1 MSDRPKI
8 KTSRPGKSRVAPRR
22 KGEAVGTAG
31 LADGKLGVS
40 ERRLSPGA
48 AEQSADAY
56 ARFFLV
62 VTGRVRWEHAQR
74 RYQLEP
80 ITLCHVP
87 ARVSIHQEAMPGEEV
102 RLQVLRYSAGLLPP
116 GLANQ
121 LTALGLVPV
130 NLGYPKASQARMAT
144 SIFQEML
151 FEQESRQEGWEVML
165 RSRLMAIAV
174 WTLRQAR
181 RKRDRSSPEFESGDH
196 SADRVARYV
205 LRLQS
210 EISRRETM
218 DEAARSVGLGKRQFS
233 ELFRKVT
240 GQSWRRYLSH
250 LRLQHAAGLLADT
263 DRPIGEVAFESGFE
277 DLSHFYHQFK
287 LEYDCSP
294 MAYRDQHQVR
304 LPAKLP
310 RAHSEDGDSAPA
322 SGFRF
327 RGMKGWSWTPEQYL
341 EEIPLLPRWRMNFLM
356 NCYRSMDVS
365 RSGEPWR
372 NEWWQP
378 MSNER
383 KEDFRR
389 IIQSCA
395 EHGITFCLAL
405 HPQLAS
411 SRPLALGSA
420 KDLELFFQHYAW
432 AQDQGVEWFAVC
444 LDDTIWGSEGPAAL
458 GASHSALVNA
468 IYRALFAR
476 SDRAQMLFCPACYW
490 GDGSNPEHAAYL
502 AAVAQELHPEIYV
515 FWNGDAIV
523 TPRVTRV
530 AAQSFRQVVRHRLF
544 LWDNYPV
551 NDGNPTMHLGPL
563 SGREPDLC
571 EVVDGYLSNPMCSQ
585 NQINRV
591 PLATAGDYAA
601 DPWTYKPVRAIGQ
614 AILRLGRTASERS
627 VLKELVETY
636 PGFIVAGGGTGTNPA
651 RAKFGDLLVRDHS
664 HVAATRFTTRMEKL
678 AARLGKVF
686 PRQFLDAKHTL
697 LADVAWMKEQLAQL
711 RATH

>member
-218 DEAARSVGLGKRQFS
+218 DEAARALWIRFHDDVERELRPGGKMADVRGEAS
-233 ELFRKVT
+233 KAADNAARMAALFHLYAHGAE
-240 GQSWRRYLSH
+240 GQIGAPAVESAGRIVSWH
-250 LRLQHAAGLLADT
+250 LFQARGFL
-263 DRPIGEVAFESGFE
+263 GEVAVPREVSI
-277 DLSHFYHQFK
+277 
-287 LEYDCSP
+287 
-294 MAYRDQHQVR
+294 ARR
-304 LPAKLP
+304 LDAWILDRCRIKGLAKLP
-310 RAHSEDGDSAPA
+310 RRD
-322 SGFRF
+322 
-327 RGMKGWSWTPEQYL
+327 
-341 EEIPLLPRWRMNFLM
+341 
-356 NCYRSMDVS
+356 
-365 RSGEPWR
+365 
-372 NEWWQP
+372 
-378 MSNER
+378 
-383 KEDFRR
+383 
-389 IIQSCA
+389 IQN
-395 EHGITFCLAL
+395 
-405 HPQLAS
+405 
-411 SRPLALGSA
+411 
-420 KDLELFFQHYAW
+420 
-432 AQDQGVEWFAVC
+432 
-444 LDDTIWGSEGPAAL
+444 EGPNPVRTRATLDAAL
-458 GASHSALVNA
+458 A
-468 IYRALFAR
+468 
-476 SDRAQMLFCPACYW
+476 
-490 GDGSNPEHAAYL
+490 E
-502 AAVAQELHPEIYV
+502 
-515 FWNGDAIV
+515 
-523 TPRVTRV
+523 
-530 AAQSFRQVVRHRLF
+530 
-544 LWDNYPV
+544 
-551 NDGNPTMHLGPL
+551 
-563 SGREPDLC
+563 
-571 EVVDGYLSNPMCSQ
+571 
-585 NQINRV
+585 
-591 PLATAGDYAA
+591 
-601 DPWTYKPVRAIGQ
+601 
-614 AILRLGRTASERS
+614 
-627 VLKELVETY
+627 
-636 PGFIVAGGGTGTNPA
+636 
-651 RAKFGDLLVRDHS
+651 
-664 HVAATRFTTRMEKL
+664 
-678 AARLGKVF
+678 
-686 PRQFLDAKHTL
+686 
-697 LADVAWMKEQLAQL
+697 LADAGRIRETNEGRQKLVAVNPKLLGAGNG
-711 RATH
+711 A